1 MTTMSEAAVAR
12 AASVRA
18 AADRPAQRRSAE
30 GALSFRAAFPARV
43 ELRKASEDADAGLQF
58 AGVASVTE
66 HAYEMWDMF
75 GPYSEIVSAGA
86 FADSL
91 ARADLDVPLVL
102 GHDQLRRIAR
112 TTTGTLALSESD
124 EGLDV
129 RADLDA
135 EDVDVAYIVPKL
147 RAGLID
153 EMSFAFRIT
162 SGQWSPD
169 YSEFRINGAEI
180 HRGDVAIV
188 GFGAN
193 PATFG
198 GVGSRDSSAAAPAA
212 AALRDRRESQLAMA
226 QV

>member
-1 MTTMSEAAVAR
+1 
-12 AASVRA
+12 
-18 AADRPAQRRSAE
+18 
-30 GALSFRAAFPARV
+30 
-43 ELRKASEDADAGLQF
+43 
-58 AGVASVTE
+58 
-66 HAYEMWDMF
+66 MF

-212 AALRDRRESQLAMA
+212 AALRARRESQLAMA